1 MIISGK
7 GRRLEF
13 TIDAPP
19 SKSVYHRELICRFLS
34 GDTKCLSENL
44 GDNND
49 IKATKSCLRSMYDAR
64 KSSAGEAVLH
74 PGESGSTIRFLIPV
88 AAAYLL
94 GEEKCSEKIIFRTEG
109 RLFDRPFGELADAMR
124 PHGISIEKDEA
135 TRSIVVTGAMTAGKY
150 VIDGSVSS
158 QYISGLLMALPLFTE
173 QSSIEVT
180 GQMKS
185 IHYIE
190 LTLDALSKYSTPAKQ
205 EANTFV
211 PSFGG
216 YKGDISGD
224 FKVEGDWSNGAFLLC
239 LKEWSDIEV
248 KNLDLNSRQGDKAIV
263 DFLKFAKEEHS
274 GEATWDCTDTPDIA
288 PYMAIV
294 APFLFGKITLTG
306 IGRLRIKES
315 DRVKAVREQLSA
327 IDVRTEETEDTLT
340 IYEYESPR
348 GEALREPIVLSSYN
362 DHRMAMCAIL
372 IAVILKAE
380 VDIDNTE
387 CLNKSFPEFQ
397 EIIRRELMP

>member
-1 MIISGK
+1 MKISGK
-7 GRRLEF
+7 GRRLNF

-34 GDTKCLSENL
+34 GDTKCLADDPN
-44 GDNND
+44 DNND
-49 IKATKSCLRSMYDAR
+49 IKATKSCLKSLFDAR
-64 KSSAGEAVLH
+64 DASASEAVLH

-88 AAAYLL
+88 AAAFLL
-94 GEEKCSEKIIFRTEG
+94 GENKCSERVVFKTEG
-109 RLFDRPFGELADAMR
+109 RLFDRPFEELADAMK
-124 PHGISIEKDEA
+124 PHGISIDKEEA
-135 TRSIVVTGAMTAGKY
+135 TRSIIVTGTMTPGKY

-158 QYISGLLMALPLFTE
+158 QYISGLLMALPLF
-173 QSSIEVT
+173 SSESTIEVT

-185 IHYIE
+185 VHYIE
-190 LTLDALSKYSTPAKQ
+190 LTLDALNKYSTPAAW
-205 EANTFV
+205 EGNVFT

-239 LKEWSDIEV
+239 LKKWSDIEV

-263 DFLKFAKEEHS
+263 DFLHFAEEKHS
-274 GEATWDCTDTPDIA
+274 GNVTWDCTDTPDIA
-288 PYMAIV
+288 PYMAVV
-294 APFLFGKITLTG
+294 APFLFDEITLTG

-315 DRVKAVREQLSA
+315 DRVMAVREQLSA
-327 IDVRTEETEDTLT
+327 VGVKTAETEDTLT
-340 IYEYESPR
+340 VYKYEGTSP
-348 GEALREPIVLSSYN
+348 EVVSLSSYN

-372 IAVILKAE
+372 IAVILQTE
-380 VDIDNTE
+380 VELDNTE

>member
-1 MIISGK
+1 MKISGK
-7 GRRLEF
+7 GRRLNF

-34 GDTKCLSENL
+34 GDTKCLVEDPN
-44 GDNND
+44 DNND
-49 IKATKSCLRSMYDAR
+49 IKATKSCLKSLFDAR
-64 KSSAGEAVLH
+64 DASASEAVLH

-88 AAAYLL
+88 AAAFLL
-94 GEEKCSEKIIFRTEG
+94 GENKCSERVVFNTEG
-109 RLFDRPFGELADAMR
+109 RLFDRPFEELADAMK
-124 PHGISIEKDEA
+124 PHGISIDKEEA
-135 TRSIVVTGAMTAGKY
+135 TRSIIVTGTMTPGKY

-158 QYISGLLMALPLFTE
+158 QYISGLLMALPLF
-173 QSSIEVT
+173 SSESTIEVT

-185 IHYIE
+185 VHYIE
-190 LTLDALSKYSTPAKQ
+190 LTLDALNKYATPAAW
-205 EANTFV
+205 EGNVFT

-239 LKEWSDIEV
+239 LKKWSDIEV
-248 KNLDLNSRQGDKAIV
+248 DNLDLNSRQGDKAIV
-263 DFLKFAKEEHS
+263 DFLHFAEEKHS
-274 GEATWDCTDTPDIA
+274 GNVTWDCTDTPDIA
-288 PYMAIV
+288 PYMAVV
-294 APFLFGKITLTG
+294 APFLFDEITLTG

-315 DRVKAVREQLSA
+315 DRVMAVREQLSA
-327 IDVRTEETEDTLT
+327 IGVKTAETEDTLT
-340 IYEYESPR
+340 VYKYEGTSP
-348 GEALREPIVLSSYN
+348 EVVSLSSYN

-372 IAVILKAE
+372 IAVILQTE
-380 VDIDNTE
+380 VELDNTE

>member
-1 MIISGK
+1 MKISGK
-7 GRRLEF
+7 GRRLNF

-34 GDTKCLSENL
+34 GDTKCLVEDPN
-44 GDNND
+44 DNND
-49 IKATKSCLRSMYDAR
+49 IKATKSCLKSLFDAR
-64 KSSAGEAVLH
+64 AASASEAVLH

-88 AAAYLL
+88 AAAFLL
-94 GEEKCSEKIIFRTEG
+94 GENKCSERVVFKTEG
-109 RLFDRPFGELADAMR
+109 RLFDRPFEELADAMK
-124 PHGISIEKDEA
+124 PHGISIDKEEA
-135 TRSIVVTGAMTAGKY
+135 TRSIIVTGTMTPGKY

-158 QYISGLLMALPLFTE
+158 QYISGLLMALPLF
-173 QSSIEVT
+173 SSESTIEVT

-185 IHYIE
+185 VHYIE
-190 LTLDALSKYSTPAKQ
+190 LTLDALNKYSTPAAW
-205 EANTFV
+205 EGNVFT

-239 LKEWSDIEV
+239 LKKWSDIEV
-248 KNLDLNSRQGDKAIV
+248 NNLDLNSRQGDKAIV
-263 DFLKFAKEEHS
+263 DFLHFAEEKHS
-274 GEATWDCTDTPDIA
+274 GNVTWDCTDTPDIA
-288 PYMAIV
+288 PYMAVV
-294 APFLFGKITLTG
+294 APFLFDEITLTG

-315 DRVKAVREQLSA
+315 DRVMAVREQLLSIGVKTA
-327 IDVRTEETEDTLT
+327 ETEDTLT
-340 IYEYESPR
+340 VYKYEGTAPEVIS
-348 GEALREPIVLSSYN
+348 LSSYN

-372 IAVILKAE
+372 IAVILQTE
-380 VDIDNTE
+380 VELDNTE

>member
-7 GRRLEF
+7 GRRLDF

-34 GDTKCLSENL
+34 GDIKCLAEDQ

-49 IKATKSCLRSMYDAR
+49 IRATKSCLRSLFDAR
-64 KSSAGEAVLH
+64 NASSEEAVLH

-94 GEEKCSEKIIFRTEG
+94 GENKCSRKIIFRTEG
-109 RLFDRPFGELADAMR
+109 RLFDRPFGELADAMA
-124 PHGISIEKDEA
+124 PHGILIEKDA
-135 TRSIVVTGAMTAGKY
+135 STRSIEVTGTMNAGRY

-158 QYISGLLMALPLFTE
+158 QYISGLLMALPLFSS
-173 QSSIEVT
+173 QSTIEVT

-190 LTLDALSKYSTPAKQ
+190 LTLDALSKYDTPASRDG
-205 EANTFV
+205 NIFT

-239 LKEWSDIEV
+239 LKRFSDIKV
-248 KNLDLNSRQGDKAIV
+248 KGLDKGSRQGDKAIV
-263 DFLKFAKEEHS
+263 DFLEFADGNDS
-274 GEATWDCTDTPDIA
+274 GSWDCTDTPDIA
-288 PYMAIV
+288 PYMATV
-294 APFLFGKITLTG
+294 APFLFDRITLTG

-315 DRVKAVREQLSA
+315 DRVKAVREQLAA
-327 IDVRTEETEDTLT
+327 IGVRTDETEDSLT
-340 IYEYESPR
+340 VCRYAGTAPEKIS
-348 GEALREPIVLSSYN
+348 LSSYN

-372 IAVILKAE
+372 IAVILQTE
-380 VDIDNTE
+380 VEIDNVE

-397 EIIRRELMP
+397 AIIRRELMP

>member
-1 MIISGK
+1 MKISGK
-7 GRRLEF
+7 GRRLNF

-34 GDTKCLSENL
+34 GDTKCLADDPN
-44 GDNND
+44 DNND
-49 IKATKSCLRSMYDAR
+49 IKATKSCLKSLFDAR
-64 KSSAGEAVLH
+64 DASASEAVLH

-88 AAAYLL
+88 AAAFLL
-94 GEEKCSEKIIFRTEG
+94 GENKCSERVVFKTEG
-109 RLFDRPFGELADAMR
+109 RLFDRPFEELADAMK
-124 PHGISIEKDEA
+124 PHGISIDKEEA
-135 TRSIVVTGAMTAGKY
+135 TRSIIVTGTMTPGKY

-158 QYISGLLMALPLFTE
+158 QYISGLLMALPLF
-173 QSSIEVT
+173 SSESTIEVT

-185 IHYIE
+185 VHYIE
-190 LTLDALSKYSTPAKQ
+190 LTLDALNKYATPAAW
-205 EANTFV
+205 EGNVFT

-239 LKEWSDIEV
+239 LKKWSDIEV

-263 DFLKFAKEEHS
+263 DFLHFAEEKHS
-274 GEATWDCTDTPDIA
+274 GNVTWDCTDTPDIA
-288 PYMAIV
+288 PYMAVV
-294 APFLFGKITLTG
+294 APFLFDEITLTG

-315 DRVKAVREQLSA
+315 DRVMAVREQLLS
-327 IDVRTEETEDTLT
+327 IGVKTTETEDTLT
-340 IYEYESPR
+340 VYKFEGASP
-348 GEALREPIVLSSYN
+348 EVVSLSSYN

-372 IAVILKAE
+372 IAVILQTE
-380 VDIDNTE
+380 VELDNTE

>member
-1 MIISGK
+1 MKISGK
-7 GRRLEF
+7 GRRLNF

-34 GDTKCLSENL
+34 GDTKCLADDPN
-44 GDNND
+44 DNND
-49 IKATKSCLRSMYDAR
+49 IKATKSCLKSLFDAR
-64 KSSAGEAVLH
+64 DASASEAVLH

-88 AAAYLL
+88 AAAFLL
-94 GEEKCSEKIIFRTEG
+94 GENKCSERVVFKTEG
-109 RLFDRPFGELADAMR
+109 RLFDRPFEELADAMK
-124 PHGISIEKDEA
+124 PHGISIDKEEA
-135 TRSIVVTGAMTAGKY
+135 TRSIIVTGTMTPGKY

-158 QYISGLLMALPLFTE
+158 QYISGLLMALPLF
-173 QSSIEVT
+173 SSESTIEVT

-185 IHYIE
+185 VHYIE
-190 LTLDALSKYSTPAKQ
+190 LTLDALNKYAAPAAW
-205 EANTFV
+205 EGNVFT

-239 LKEWSDIEV
+239 LKKWSDIEV

-263 DFLKFAKEEHS
+263 DFLHFAEEKHS
-274 GEATWDCTDTPDIA
+274 GNVTWDCTDTPDIA
-288 PYMAIV
+288 PYMAVV
-294 APFLFGKITLTG
+294 APFLFDEITLTG

-315 DRVKAVREQLSA
+315 DRVMAVREQLSA
-327 IDVRTEETEDTLT
+327 IGVKTTETEDTLT
-340 IYEYESPR
+340 VYKYEGASP
-348 GEALREPIVLSSYN
+348 EVVSLSSYN

-372 IAVILKAE
+372 IAVILQTE
-380 VDIDNTE
+380 VELDNTE

>member
-1 MIISGK
+1 MKISGK
-7 GRRLEF
+7 GRRLNF

-34 GDTKCLSENL
+34 GDTKCLADDPN
-44 GDNND
+44 DNND
-49 IKATKSCLRSMYDAR
+49 IKATKSCLKSLFDAR
-64 KSSAGEAVLH
+64 DASASEAVLH

-88 AAAYLL
+88 AAAFLL
-94 GEEKCSEKIIFRTEG
+94 GENKCSERVVFKTEG
-109 RLFDRPFGELADAMR
+109 RLFDRPFEELADAMK
-124 PHGISIEKDEA
+124 PHGISIDKEEA
-135 TRSIVVTGAMTAGKY
+135 TRSIIVTGTMTPGKY

-158 QYISGLLMALPLFTE
+158 QYISGLLMALPLF
-173 QSSIEVT
+173 SSESTIEVT

-185 IHYIE
+185 VHYIE
-190 LTLDALSKYSTPAKQ
+190 LTLDALNKYSTPAAW
-205 EANTFV
+205 EGNVFT

-216 YKGDISGD
+216 YKGDVSGD

-239 LKEWSDIEV
+239 LKKWSDIEV

-263 DFLKFAKEEHS
+263 DFLHFAEEKHS
-274 GEATWDCTDTPDIA
+274 GNVTWDCTDTPDIA
-288 PYMAIV
+288 PYMAVV
-294 APFLFGKITLTG
+294 APFLFDEITLTG

-315 DRVKAVREQLSA
+315 DRVMAVREQLSA
-327 IDVRTEETEDTLT
+327 IGVKTTETEDTLT
-340 IYEYESPR
+340 VNKYEGTSP
-348 GEALREPIVLSSYN
+348 EVISLSSYN

-372 IAVILKAE
+372 IAVILQTE
-380 VDIDNTE
+380 VELDNTE